1 MVPTIDIS
9 PFVGPGTATE
19 DAKAE
24 VLNEIRAACLESG
37 FFVITGHGVP
47 EDLQQ
52 RALAMSKC
60 FFALPLQEKLELS
73 EKKSWGRSF
82 RGYQIIGGEAYEAG
96 KLPDLKEARSDHA
109 LPLMIHADRFSRDF
123 KLAYTRALI
132 ILILS
137 DSDR

>member
-9 PFVGPGTATE
+9 PFVGPGPATE
-19 DAKAE
+19 DAKAKA
-24 VLNEIRAACLESG
+24 LDEIRTACLESG

-52 RALAMSKC
+52 RALAMSKS
-60 FFALPLQEKLELS
+60 FFALPLEEKLELS
-73 EKKSWGRSF
+73 EKKAWGRSF

-96 KLPDLKEARSDHA
+96 KLPDLKEVRRLQT
-109 LPLMIHADRFSRDF
+109 LPPVIPTNLFFRGFR
-123 KLAYTRALI
+123 LAYTRVLI
-132 ILILS
+132 ILIHS